1 MWELLVILDIDAA
14 HRQMDG
20 VESRMS
26 TSLSV
31 SVATSP
37 MNTTDTSIGTKTLAL
52 VGDGGR
58 CIPEASGPKTNKLSG
73 RCKTALSMASLSSQ
87 KIFDRKSCGSGLEA

>member
-1 MWELLVILDIDAA
+1 MDRVDFGLSSGVTVLVV
-14 HRQMDG
+14 M
-20 VESRMS
+20 
-26 TSLSV
+26 
-31 SVATSP
+31 SP
-37 MNTTDTSIGTKTLAL
+37 MDTTDTCRDKKLWLWPERVT
-52 VGDGGR
+52 GGR